1 MGVMHTGSL
10 MVTIRLTFILSL
22 FFVPAVGGAD
32 EKLVIDVFDKKIE
45 LLVEC
50 VKKEEQSD
58 DDSKSYFCTGKDSIS
73 AFSEVIVAEYDYSAD
88 SALSLKEDL
97 SLSKNSYM
105 LNEFKVFELLKIENS
120 SKIRVFTSI
129 CNTNVCISI
138 FGNYHNVVADI
149 MKQLR

>member
-1 MGVMHTGSL
+1 MHTGSL

-22 FFVPAVGGAD
+22 FFVPAVGAAD

-45 LLVEC
+45 LLAEC
-50 VKKEEQSD
+50 VKKGEKSN

-88 SALSLKEDL
+88 SALSL
-97 SLSKNSYM
+97 SKNSYM
-105 LNEFKVFELLKIENS
+105 LNEFKVFELLKIENN